1 MDAAKTDNVMED
13 KKPEMTDK
21 KKNEEVKQFNF
32 NQRPEVKHGWEGFLH
47 FVWNPETGEVL
58 GRTGISWCKS
68 IRVSLNIFIE
78 KVGKSA
84 CIGKR
89 QI

>member
-1 MDAAKTDNVMED
+1 MTVDAAKTDNVMED

-78 KVGKSA
+78 KVGRK
-84 CIGKR
+84 
-89 QI
+89 